1 MARIHY
7 FQRYSS
13 VENTVTNNTLQLF
26 SRIYEYSASAA
37 SRLLS
42 ELTGQA
48 VYIGIEITQQNRSST
63 SVPDGTIIQSSFK
76 IAIEAKVN
84 APVDFDQ
91 LKRHASSFG
100 AEALGIL
107 LLLTKAPLAGNEK
120 EELVKLQGEFP
131 GVVMRDIT
139 YEEICNAIKQLFKP
153 HEETIIELADD
164 YIEYCNDTGLYD
176 QSRELLRIVPCGQSV
191 DINQLHEIY
200 FQPSDRGYTNHA
212 FVGIYTKK
220 AVVAILKIESVFD
233 VEFEGVKLETKLVQG
248 ENTKEYNRSICAII
262 IDAKTRCD
270 YDIKSGHRFFCG
282 KMVSTNYQ
290 KVSPGGIQGAR
301 FVNLR
306 EALGSYGDVE
316 DIASKLSKVTWE

>member
-1 MARIHY
+1 MSRIHY

-26 SRIYEYSASAA
+26 GRIYEYSARAA

-42 ELTGQA
+42 ELTDEA
-48 VYIGIEITQQNRSST
+48 IYIGIEITQQNRSST

-76 IAIEAKVN
+76 IAIEAKVD

-91 LKRHASSFG
+91 LTRHVSSFG
-100 AEALGIL
+100 TEAQRIL
-107 LLLTKAPLAGNEK
+107 LLLTKAPLAANE
-120 EELVKLQGEFP
+120 EVELVKLQEKFP
-131 GVVMRDIT
+131 GVVIRSIT
-139 YEEICNAIKQLFKP
+139 FEQICDAIKLLFKP

-164 YIEYCNDTGLYD
+164 YIEYCNDTGLFD
-176 QSRELLRIVPCGQSV
+176 QSRELMRIVPCGQSV
-191 DINQLHEIY
+191 EINQMHGIY

-212 FVGIYTKK
+212 FVGIYNQKSVR
-220 AVVAILKIESVFD
+220 AVLEVKSVFD
-233 VEFEGVKLETKLVQG
+233 VELNGDNLKKELVQG
-248 ENTKEYNRSICAII
+248 ENTSAYDGSIRAII
-262 IDAKTRCD
+262 ADAKTRCD
-270 YDIKSGHRFFCG
+270 YDIESGHRFFCG

-306 EALGSYGDVE
+306 EVLGPYGDVD
-316 DIASKLSKVTWE
+316 DIASKLSNATWE

>member
-1 MARIHY
+1 MSRIHY

-26 SRIYEYSASAA
+26 GRIYEYSARAA

-63 SVPDGTIIQSSFK
+63 SIPDGTIIQSSFK
-76 IAIEAKVN
+76 IAIEAKVD

-91 LKRHASSFG
+91 MKRHASSFG
-100 AEALGIL
+100 TEALRIL
-107 LLLTKAPLAGNEK
+107 LLLTKVPLAGNEK
-120 EELVKLQGEFP
+120 AELRKIQEEFP
-131 GVVMRDIT
+131 GVVIRGIT
-139 YEEICNAIKQLFKP
+139 YEDICNAIKQLFKP

-164 YIEYCNDTGLYD
+164 YIEYCNDTGLFD
-176 QSRELLRIVPCGQSV
+176 QSRELMRIVPCGQSV
-191 DINQLHEIY
+191 EINQIHGIY
-200 FQPSDRGYTNHA
+200 FQPSDRGYTNHS
-212 FVGIYTKK
+212 FVGIYNQK
-220 AVVAILKIESVFD
+220 AVRAILEIMSVFD
-233 VEFEGVKLETKLVQG
+233 VELEGGNLKKELVQG
-248 ENTKEYNRSICAII
+248 EKTNAYDGSIRAII
-262 IDAKTRCD
+262 ADAKTHCD
-270 YDIKSGHRFFCG
+270 YDIESGHRFFCG

-306 EALGSYGDVE
+306 EALGSHGDVE
-316 DIASKLSKVTWE
+316 DIASKLSEKTWE